1 MSITSASVRHEYFDL
16 AYATEPASY
25 YYLLLELDAQELK
38 ACWYHL
44 SKNLVTGFAKYA
56 LGTGSP
62 ATVFAKLLADH
73 PFLKSEFKQT
83 IVAIRSGN
91 YALIPKGYESA
102 DHKPLFEITNA
113 FEADNQQ
120 LFSYEL
126 VNLKASVDFA
136 LDTEL
141 AKAIQRSFFHP
152 VIVPHVAPRIENA
165 LNLLRSGQT
174 KDLMIAHISGEHV
187 DVLVFQNQ
195 KLTLANSFFQSG
207 KEDIAYYILY
217 CAEVLGLDPEHA
229 QLSVSGNIGKR
240 DATWALLA
248 DYWKLMDIEQRL
260 EHVKVS
266 PKLEAYPGGGFDYLT
281 HYLLCAS

>member
-1 MSITSASVRHEYFDL
+1 MSITSASVQYEYFDL

-56 LGTGSP
+56 LGTGHP
-62 ATVFAKLLADH
+62 ATVFKKLLVDH

-83 IVAIRSGN
+83 IVAVRSNN
-91 YALIPKGYESA
+91 YTLIPRGYESP
-102 DHKPLFEITNA
+102 DHKPLFEITNT
-113 FEADNQQ
+113 FEPAAQR
-120 LFSYEL
+120 LLSYEL
-126 VNLKASVDFA
+126 INLKASVDFA
-136 LDTEL
+136 IDTEL
-141 AKAIQRSFFHP
+141 AEAIHRSFFHP
-152 VIVPHVAPRIENA
+152 LIVPHVAPRIENA
-165 LNLLRSGQT
+165 LNLLRNGQT

-187 DVLVFQNQ
+187 DVLVFQDQ

-217 CAEVLGLDPEHA
+217 CGEVLGLDPEQA
-229 QLSVSGNIGKR
+229 QLSISGNITAG

-248 DYWKLMDIEQRL
+248 DYWTLIDVEQRL

-266 PKLEAYPGGGFDYLT
+266 PKLDTYPPGNFDYLT